1 MTAANLSDAQA
12 FLAFLD
18 PGAITWTFQ
27 TFDDTNSKRRE
38 LVRVFH
44 GTLEQ
49 HCPELERL
57 NSLGAGVFVTI
68 NETDGQGR
76 SAENITRVRAVFA
89 DFDTPNTETPSHL
102 LADLLPPSML
112 IESSPSKY
120 HAYWLLDDELPL
132 EQFKPLQQ
140 AIIAVWG
147 SDHNVCDL
155 PRVMRLPGFQHCK
168 EEPYPIRLIERSG
181 QRYPGA
187 AMLARYPI
195 VERVPPVPP
204 VVAGVLVPAD
214 EPTPYGRAAL
224 ESACATLAGTLEGGR
239 NHALNREAYG
249 IAQLVAGGVIPED
262 LARERLTAAAERAGL
277 DTGEIEQT
285 LNSAWRKG
293 STQPRTAPNPHALAR
308 AAFAGAAE
316 EAPTPGRALVEV
328 ALGDVMSASLEPV
341 RHAVKPWMPR
351 RHVTLFGGHG
361 GIGKSSLALA
371 IGAHVACGLPFASLE
386 VEQSPV
392 LFVSLEDEAS
402 IVRLR
407 LRRIIEAYG
416 LPAAGV
422 LDGLRLLDGT
432 RSFAALMTEGDG
444 FNAAPQFTR
453 AFSELAEQ
461 AQGAGLIVIDNASDA
476 FDANE
481 NSRRAVR
488 AFVRALA
495 GIARTHDAAVVLL
508 AHIDKAAAK
517 EGARGNSYSGSTAWH
532 NSARSRLAL
541 LEKDGRILLE
551 HEKANLSI
559 RAEPVPFTFV
569 DGVPV
574 PEAGAQ
580 AAAGGGAEDYDRAEI
595 IRALR
600 AATEAGINVPANLNP
615 GPHSA
620 MKALEPLPEY
630 SQTFRGRAGGSRAAC
645 AITALLRA
653 GAIRKVEF
661 RTPQRKT
668 RERLELVE
676 PPGNFGEPSGNFV

>member
-1 MTAANLSDAQA
+1 MTATNLPDAQA
-12 FLAFLD
+12 FLAFLNPD
-18 PGAITWTFQ
+18 ADIWTFQ
-27 TFDDTNSKRRE
+27 TFGEGRATPPTLPATR
-38 LVRVFH
+38 H
-44 GTLEQ
+44 GTLDQCAGWLEEQ
-49 HCPELERL
+49 NAR
-57 NSLGAGVFVTI
+57 GAGVFVTI

-76 SAENITRVRAVFA
+76 KTANVTRVRALFA
-89 DFDTPNTETPSHL
+89 DFDNPPPGT
-102 LADLLPPSML
+102 LARLKGDTMPPTL
-112 IESSPSKY
+112 IVESSAGKY
-120 HAYWLLDDELPL
+120 HAYWAVDGDMPL
-132 EQFKPLQQ
+132 EHFKPLQR
-140 AIIAVWG
+140 AIAQHWG
-147 SDHNVCDL
+147 SDAAVCDL
-155 PRVMRLPGFQHCK
+155 SRVMRLPGFQHLK
-168 EEPYPIRLIERSG
+168 GEPQPVRLIECDGHRYSPE
-181 QRYPGA
+181 QLASRYPVA
-187 AMLARYPI
+187 AS
-195 VERVPPVPP
+195 VPSEHLQAPAAVPCHT
-204 VVAGVLVPAD
+204 
-214 EPTPYGRAAL
+214 PTPYGSAAL
-224 ESACATLAGTLEGGR
+224 GRACATLAATPEGGR
-239 NHALNREAYG
+239 NHALNSAAHG
-249 IAQLVAGGVIPED
+249 IAQLVAGGEIPEK
-262 LARERLTAAAERAGL
+262 LARERLTAAAEQSGL
-277 DTGEIEQT
+277 EAGEIEQT
-285 LNSAWRKG
+285 LSSAWKAG
-293 STQPRTAPNPHALAR
+293 IKSPRTAPDSRALAL
-308 AAFAGAAE
+308 AAFAGGSE
-316 EAPTPGRALVEV
+316 RAPTQERALAEV
-328 ALGDVMSASLEPV
+328 PLGDVMSATLEPV
-341 RHAVKPWMPR
+341 RFAVKPWMPR

-371 IGAHVACGLPFASLE
+371 IGAHVAAGRLFAGQE
-386 VEQSPV
+386 VERLSV

-444 FNAAPQFTR
+444 FNAAPQFTP

-551 HEKANLSI
+551 QEKANLSI

-580 AAAGGGAEDYDRAEI
+580 AAGGNAEDFDRAEI

-600 AATEAGINVPANLNP
+600 AATEAGINVPANLSP
-615 GPHSA
+615 GAHSA

-630 SQTFRGRAGGSRAAC
+630 SQTFRGKTGGLRAAC
-645 AITALLRA
+645 AVTALLRT
-653 GAIRKVEF
+653 GAIRKVEY

-668 RERLELVE
+668 RERLELAE
-676 PPGNFGEPSGNFV
+676 PPGNFV